1 MDRVMR
7 WYSMPVGT
15 QISNIGSEVMR
26 AIRWKNENDIPK
38 MMSFYQKAVELIR
51 LSESDPKNIHRKD
64 ELHFCEE
71 ELADYFL
78 GENLYGTT
86 EEALIRF
93 YDSFIR

>member
-1 MDRVMR
+1 MDRTMR

-26 AIRWKNENDIPK
+26 AVRWKKKNDTPK
-38 MMSFYQKAVELIR
+38 MMSFYKKAIELIR
-51 LSESDPKNIHRKD
+51 LTESDPKNVHRRN

-86 EEALIRF
+86 EDSLTRF